1 MKLYD
6 LPIDIPGKMNV
17 RNKTGVSST
26 MNVANLTKKTIEVI
40 NEVYAGDFALF
51 NYSKVV
57 SPDEFLSS
65 TLPLVY
71 PPDFTILPLA
81 AVFNV
86 TVPDLEVLAC
96 DLALALFAVF
106 KNGYS

>member
-17 RNKTGVSST
+17 RNETGISGK

-51 NYSKVV
+51 NYSKVA
-57 SPDEFLSS
+57 SPDEFLTSS
-65 TLPLVY
+65 
-71 PPDFTILPLA
+71 
-81 AVFNV
+81 
-86 TVPDLEVLAC
+86 
-96 DLALALFAVF
+96 
-106 KNGYS
+106 NG